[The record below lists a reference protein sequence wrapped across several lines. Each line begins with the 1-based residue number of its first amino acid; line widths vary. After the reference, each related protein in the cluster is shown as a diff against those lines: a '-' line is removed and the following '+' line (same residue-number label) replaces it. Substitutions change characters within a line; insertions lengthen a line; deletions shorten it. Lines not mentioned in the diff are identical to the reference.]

1 MGINGGLNG
10 LLAWPRLKYS
20 FKVYYWIEK
29 DLHCDI
35 CRQKHLFPLC
45 LFQRKKVE
53 YIHISSCLLWQAK
66 DLRWVEWSFSHH
78 DFHYLLIF
86 FNFKILYARENSP
99 KLSLSA
105 KTHGDSA
112 IWVIREKLHISS
124 KEEHLKLLQD
134 SLKLFCGK
142 WLFVKNKN

>member
-1 MGINGGLNG
+1 MDINGGLIG

-20 FKVYYWIEK
+20 FKVYYWIGK
-29 DLHCDI
+29 DLHDI

-66 DLRWVEWSFSHH
+66 DLRWVEWPFSHH
-78 DFHYLLIF
+78 YFYYLLIF
-86 FNFKILYARENSP
+86 YFKILCSRENSP

-134 SLKLFCGK
+134 SLKLFRGK
-142 WLFVKNKN
+142 LLLLKI

>member
-29 DLHCDI
+29 DLHCDV

-66 DLRWVEWSFSHH
+66 DLRWVEWPFSHH
-78 DFHYLLIF
+78 YFYYLLIF
-86 FNFKILYARENSP
+86 YFKILCSRENSP

-112 IWVIREKLHISS
+112 IWVISDKHHISLN
-124 KEEHLKLLQD
+124 EEHLELLQD
-134 SLKLFCGK
+134 LLKLFHRK
-142 WLFVKNKN
+142 WLLSKM

>member
-1 MGINGGLNG
+1 MDINGGLNG
-10 LLAWPRLKYS
+10 LLAWLRLKYS

-66 DLRWVEWSFSHH
+66 DLRWVE
-78 DFHYLLIF
+78 
-86 FNFKILYARENSP
+86 
-99 KLSLSA
+99 
-105 KTHGDSA
+105 
-112 IWVIREKLHISS
+112 
-124 KEEHLKLLQD
+124 
-134 SLKLFCGK
+134 
-142 WLFVKNKN
+142 